1 MASFSVLGSDSQP
14 LGLSIESVVSLLHP
28 RAHHSV
34 PTRKNGACCSS
45 PVERWVKAALANS
58 KRPKD
63 TAEDGLR
70 PDLQNRVSR
79 RYNCTGLGCYCGT
92 LPGSH
97 SMNLGTWQG

>member
-1 MASFSVLGSDSQP
+1 M
-14 LGLSIESVVSLLHP
+14 
-28 RAHHSV
+28 
-34 PTRKNGACCSS
+34 
-45 PVERWVKAALANS
+45 ALANS

-63 TAEDGLR
+63 TADDGLS

-97 SMNLGTWQG
+97 SMNLGTWQGCSRTLVGSEDHVYLSPTSVSTWRDT